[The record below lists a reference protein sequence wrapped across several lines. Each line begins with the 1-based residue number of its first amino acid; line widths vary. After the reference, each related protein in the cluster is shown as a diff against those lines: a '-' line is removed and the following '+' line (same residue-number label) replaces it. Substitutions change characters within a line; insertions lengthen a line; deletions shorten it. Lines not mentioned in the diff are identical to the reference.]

1 MSSPP
6 VNAPLVN
13 LNTATWP
20 PILGP
25 TVTGSHASVHT
36 AWNGKDPHP
45 SMEEAFSSSSPQQL
59 KELSVQRGIKV
70 FTEYLAFFT
79 DYLACDRNTPEK
91 MKAFVHMYPW
101 VLTEPLVC
109 NAVAGNPCCYT
120 ALKEMNW
127 WNTIL
132 ANVNHPSGNTDLW
145 LKKSNIQALAYHTS
159 DKDLA
164 QMFDWPTWKRHL
176 QENGVIYMMSN
187 DANVFSR
194 TEAFIVLANRLD
206 VAAAP
211 LMCAAMRV
219 LMPLNTFETVVEGK
233 WSPLQK
239 AQYAWLIGRTPVAEI
254 SIATP
259 IFMQGLRQAHCD
271 IACWQQLV
279 EPQEL
284 DTLAIVYELNN
295 ANVEK
300 TVAYLIQLEQSGS
313 SIESLDYIQALDDSA

>member
-6 VNAPLVN
+6 VNVPLVN

-20 PILGP
+20 PSLGP
-25 TVTGSHASVHT
+25 TVTGSHASVRI

-70 FTEYLAFFT
+70 FTEYLA
-79 DYLACDRNTPEK
+79 YDRNTPEK
-91 MKAFVHMYPW
+91 MKEFVHMYPW

-120 ALKEMNW
+120 ALKEMDW

-132 ANVNHPSGNTDLW
+132 ANVNHPSGTTGLW
-145 LKKSNIQALAYHTS
+145 LKQSNIQALAYHTS
-159 DKDLA
+159 DKELT

-176 QENGVIYMMSN
+176 QDNGVIYMMSN

-219 LMPLNTFETVVEGK
+219 LMPQSTFETVVEGK

-239 AQYAWLIGRTPVAEI
+239 AQYAWLMGRTPVAEI
-254 SIATP
+254 VIATP
-259 IFMQGLRQAHCD
+259 IFMQGLRQAYCD

-284 DTLAIVYELNN
+284 ANLAIVYELNN

-300 TVAYLIQLEQSGS
+300 TIADLIQLTQSAS
-313 SIESLDYIQALDDSA
+313 STESLDYTQALDDSA